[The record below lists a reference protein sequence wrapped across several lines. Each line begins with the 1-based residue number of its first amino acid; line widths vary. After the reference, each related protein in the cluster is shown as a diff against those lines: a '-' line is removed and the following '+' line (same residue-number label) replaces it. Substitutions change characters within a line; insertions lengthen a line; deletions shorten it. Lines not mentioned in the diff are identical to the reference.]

1 LIEVLASKSDTI
13 GQAGDVGVLSA
24 RAARLG
30 ALVEF
35 ATPMAERTA
44 LQLGRG
50 HEALDRGVLSTTDPE
65 QFQQFWA
72 FARTRQDAL
81 RPRKI
86 RERHWRSS

>member
-1 LIEVLASKSDTI
+1 
-13 GQAGDVGVLSA
+13 
-24 RAARLG
+24 
-30 ALVEF
+30 
-35 ATPMAERTA
+35 MAERTA

-72 FARTRQDAL
+72 FARQDAL